1 MTEDEA
7 RSAVVGLLTAV
18 RESPELASN
27 YIGGMLPPLEPGDVH
42 GAVQG
47 LTAMIAWLLTLVNG
61 LRDVPEVG
69 PYVEFVIRELAFLD
83 LSGAQ

>member
-18 RESPELASN
+18 RESPELASTF
-27 YIGGMLPPLEPGDVH
+27 IGGMFPALEPGDVP

-47 LTAMIAWLLTLVNG
+47 LTSMIAWLLSLVNG

-83 LSGAQ
+83 LSEAE